1 MEVYYFLKVD
11 KKNNLMVACEEGTVE
26 SVELLCS
33 HPNIAFDSEDS
44 MKKTAPYYAI

>member
-1 MEVYYFLKVD
+1 MLTLHILVEVIYRLIVD

-33 HPNIAFDSEDS
+33 HHNIDFDS
-44 MKKTAPYYAI
+44 